1 MFNPLSTK
9 IKNLREGF
17 EPPLGG
23 YSSRSETSEPPV
35 MTATLTEEADACS
48 RSLLV
53 IERIAHVPQAP
64 IHLSRFG
71 LFTPHSSRSL
81 QISQANL
88 IPILVLVPS
97 LAPAQPRPPSRVP
110 PPSSLNAP
118 RAHRLAAP
126 RPALCPRLL
135 GTTKTPRR
143 GPASPSYF
151 STRRLHIL
159 RAVAVLAAC
168 ACAGNFFWQFRHQ
181 HHSSSNSKNSEG
193 SSESSKSRSDS
204 TFGSNIVATT
214 TAVATATSSSA
225 IPFVLLFESG
235 SGSSWLASSL
245 ATHPRVCL
253 VLFEPIDNSS
263 LTSAADHAARLRWL
277 EILWSPP
284 HASDAE
290 DAWSDWRRRLIAAS
304 TFGQLP
310 LIRRSL
316 GRCTAA
322 SRSFGL
328 KARLS
333 RLLTHE
339 GAMRGLRELLAR
351 KRVRLIR
358 LERRNRIKQALAEYR
373 RLHAGLGHFTSRSTS
388 AGSRQVDVD
397 LRLFRKSVAAV
408 ERSHRLASKVL
419 TYLQPA
425 QPLLTLSYES
435 LLTEHDA
442 SVRRVEDFL
451 ALASP
456 AAAAA
461 NPHAAAANAEAER
474 VSPDDGA
481 APVEGAPQAYHK
493 ATPDRLCAAVRN
505 YAALCREWWHGQYA
519 EFFDE
524 PCEAACGPGR
534 LHL

>member
-1 MFNPLSTK
+1 M
-9 IKNLREGF
+9 
-17 EPPLGG
+17 
-23 YSSRSETSEPPV
+23 
-35 MTATLTEEADACS
+35 
-48 RSLLV
+48 
-53 IERIAHVPQAP
+53 VPSA
-64 IHLSRFG
+64 RFG
-71 LFTPHSSRSL
+71 
-81 QISQANL
+81 
-88 IPILVLVPS
+88 
-97 LAPAQPRPPSRVP
+97 
-110 PPSSLNAP
+110 
-118 RAHRLAAP
+118 
-126 RPALCPRLL
+126 
-135 GTTKTPRR
+135 RR
-143 GPASPSYF
+143 
-151 STRRLHIL
+151 
-159 RAVAVLAAC
+159 
-168 ACAGNFFWQFRHQ
+168 
-181 HHSSSNSKNSEG
+181 
-193 SSESSKSRSDS
+193 
-204 TFGSNIVATT
+204 
-214 TAVATATSSSA
+214 
-225 IPFVLLFESG
+225 
-235 SGSSWLASSL
+235 
-245 ATHPRVCL
+245 
-253 VLFEPIDNSS
+253 
-263 LTSAADHAARLRWL
+263 
-277 EILWSPP
+277 
-284 HASDAE
+284 

-534 LHL
+534 LHYDAAQCSVARRTWGTDLTKRTGSRSLATPWRSSSREQRPRYDASLQGPVLVRSSSLLGAALARRAHVYTPMDGPRAL